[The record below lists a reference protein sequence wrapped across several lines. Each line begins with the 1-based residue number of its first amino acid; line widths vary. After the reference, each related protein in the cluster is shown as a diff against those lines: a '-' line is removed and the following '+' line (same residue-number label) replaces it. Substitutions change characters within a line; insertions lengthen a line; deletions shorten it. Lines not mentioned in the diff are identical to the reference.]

1 MLTVGLLLFLI
12 TLALRSASVNRFVR
26 SRLTISCALFAMY
39 TAASALVAFGR
50 LPDGVADQ
58 IRIANPLLLAFGLS
72 NALVVLAI
80 NPWRR
85 DSIPEHFPNIVQDAI
100 VIALFGLAAMLFL
113 PEKIVATT
121 AVGAVVVG
129 FALQDTLGNL
139 FAGLAIQI
147 EKPFRVGHWVT
158 IGGQDGMVSEIT
170 WRATKI
176 RTKAG
181 NFVVVPN
188 NVLSRDTITNYSE
201 PTRDTRVEVEIGA
214 GYDTPPNEVKAVIRE
229 AVRGEPLIVAEHE
242 PEILLADFAA
252 SAITYRVRVWTSD
265 FGADERVRDRVR
277 ARIYYAFRRHHITI
291 PYPIQVQIEGGGA
304 SGAPSTDAA
313 AAAAL
318 AGVDILAALT
328 DEQREQLVEAARS
341 VVYGAG
347 EIIVRETDPGRSM
360 FVLVRGEAAVT
371 LSGTDGEV
379 ARLRDGAFFGE
390 MSLLTGEPRSAT
402 VTAVTDCA
410 LVEIGTEAFRRV
422 VMADRAIL
430 ERISAAVATRRAE
443 LALHRETRA
452 VAGGSPETTQTFLA
466 RVRQFLRLSA

>member
-1 MLTVGLLLFLI
+1 MLVVGLLLFTI
-12 TLALRSASVNRFVR
+12 TLALRGASVNRFVR
-26 SRLTISCALFAMY
+26 RRLTISCALFAMH
-39 TAASALVAFGR
+39 AADSALVAFGR
-50 LPDGVADQ
+50 LPDSVADQ
-58 IRIANPLLLAFGLS
+58 IRTANPLLLAFGLS

-80 NPWRR
+80 NPWRG
-85 DSIPEHFPNIVQDAI
+85 DSIPERFPNIVQDAI
-100 VIALFGLAAMLFL
+100 VIAIFGLAAMLFL

-201 PTRDTRVEVEIGA
+201 PTHDTRVEVEIGA
-214 GYDTPPNEVKAVIRE
+214 SYDTPPNDVKAVVRE
-229 AVRGEPLIVAEHE
+229 AVRGEPLIVAERE
-242 PEILLADFAA
+242 PEILVADFAA
-252 SAITYRVRVWTSD
+252 SAITYRVRVWTND
-265 FGADERVRDRVR
+265 FSADERVRDHVR

-291 PYPIQVQIEGGGA
+291 PYPIQVQVEGGGA
-304 SGAPSTDAA
+304 GVAPSTDAA
-313 AAAAL
+313 TAAAL

-328 DEQREQLVEAARS
+328 DEQRELLVEAARS

-347 EIIVRETDPGRSM
+347 EIIVRQSDPGRSM
-360 FVLVRGEAAVT
+360 FVLVRGEATVR
-371 LSGTDGEV
+371 LSGTDGDV

-422 VMADRAIL
+422 VMTDQAIL

-443 LALHRETRA
+443 LDRHRETKA
-452 VAGGSPETTQTFLA
+452 VASGSPETTQTFLA